1 MKNENER
8 TKKTDANVHKDH
20 RERMKSRFLS
30 GGLDGFDPHNVL
42 ELLLFYS
49 IPQRD
54 TNVIAHRLID
64 KFGSLSAVFD
74 ATYEELISVDG
85 ISEHSATLI
94 KLIPALLNRYSADK
108 NREKLNV
115 SSLDKAGEYLVNRYA
130 GIDVETVF
138 LMLLDN
144 KNDLIDCV
152 KIHEGSVNSSAITTR
167 VLVETALYKRAS
179 SVILAH
185 NHPRGIALP
194 SSDDLF
200 TTRTV
205 KNAFDAVGVDML
217 AHIIVANNSYRDI
230 MERKLDDGR

>member
-1 MKNENER
+1 MKDENKR
-8 TKKTDANVHKDH
+8 AKKPAENVHKDH

-54 TNVIAHRLID
+54 TNVIAHRLIG

-74 ATYEELISVDG
+74 ATYEELVSVDG

-94 KLIPALLNRYSADK
+94 KLIPALFNRYSADK

-115 SSLDKAGEYLVNRYA
+115 SSLDRAGEYLVNRYA

-152 KIHEGSVNSSAITTR
+152 KIYEGSVNSSAITTR
-167 VLVETALYKRAS
+167 VLVETALYKHAS

-194 SSDDLF
+194 SSDDLY
-200 TTRTV
+200 TTRAV

-230 MERKLDDGR
+230 LEKSE